1 MSNLK
6 DRARSDRIHAMV
18 YGESG
23 AGKTH
28 LLGTFPNPFI
38 LDTDYGLESLRG
50 RDIDYEEF
58 YTTIEDDD
66 AKDRWP
72 ALLET
77 VEVFTKNP
85 THETLSVDSLTTT
98 CDVVVAHVLAKNR
111 RVALQLQD
119 YNEIFNELTKLL
131 VRLRRCPTHAIL
143 TAHEET
149 IRDEHTGKLSIRP
162 MAIGQ
167 AFPKKLPIFFN
178 NIFCALVET
187 PKRSSVGTLPVR
199 SLLVSSDGTRIA
211 KTQASNDDTH
221 IDKSFEAITEHF
233 NKVE

>member
-6 DRARSDRIHAMV
+6 DRQRSDRIHAMI

-28 LLGTFPNPFI
+28 LLGTFPNPYI
-38 LDTDYGLESLRG
+38 LDTDYGLACLTG
-50 RDIDYEEF
+50 KDIDYDEF
-58 YTTIEDDD
+58 YTTLEDPD
-66 AKDRWP
+66 AKERWP

-77 VEVFTKNP
+77 VEDFVANP
-85 THETLSVDSLTTT
+85 THETLAVDSLTTV
-98 CDVVVAHVLAKNR
+98 CDVVVVHVLAKNR
-111 RVALQLQD
+111 RVSLQLQD
-119 YNEIFNELTKLL
+119 YNDIFNELTKLL

-149 IRDEHTGKLSIRP
+149 IRDEFTGKLSIRP

-167 AFPKKLPIFFN
+167 AFPKKLPVFFN
-178 NIFCALVET
+178 NIFCALVDA
-187 PKRSSVGTLPVR
+187 PRRSSADTQPVR
-199 SLLVSSDGTRIA
+199 SLLVTSDGTRIA
-211 KTQASNDDTH
+211 KTQAANDDTR
-221 IDKSFEAITEHF
+221 ISKSFEAITEHF